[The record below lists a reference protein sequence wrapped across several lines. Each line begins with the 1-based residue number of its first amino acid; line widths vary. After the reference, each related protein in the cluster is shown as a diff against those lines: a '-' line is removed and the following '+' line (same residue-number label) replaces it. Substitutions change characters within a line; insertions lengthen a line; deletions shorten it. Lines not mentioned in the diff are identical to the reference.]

1 MLCDAANYFSAFPRY
16 KWWRRGGGGEKG
28 HVFKCCC
35 SRDALRAVLALA
47 RALASLLRSVC
58 PILLT

>member
-1 MLCDAANYFSAFPRY
+1 MLCDAANYFSAFPATNG
-16 KWWRRGGGGEKG
+16 GGGGEKG

-47 RALASLLRSVC
+47 RALASFLRSVC